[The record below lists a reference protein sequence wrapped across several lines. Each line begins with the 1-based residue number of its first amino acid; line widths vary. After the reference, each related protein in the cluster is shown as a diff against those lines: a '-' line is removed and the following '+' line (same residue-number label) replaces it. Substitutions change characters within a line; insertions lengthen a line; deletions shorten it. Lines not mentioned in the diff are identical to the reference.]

1 MGNSSRSI
9 KMAQI
14 NVRVDD
20 EVRDD
25 WEAIVENDP
34 RFRSVQELIR
44 HAMADYIDENDL
56 GPDDDD

>member
-1 MGNSSRSI
+1 
-9 KMAQI
+9 MAQI

-20 EVRDD
+20 ETRDD
-25 WEAIVENDP
+25 WEEIVENDP

-56 GPDDDD
+56 EP